1 MNPVST
7 PACAHAAKVLHSRLI
22 RLEANMTTAKIALVA
37 LALLITWSSPSEAS
51 ISDACKAHRMTNYRV
66 DDFTGRESARIT
78 SVAARGPNSAGL
90 PLGYGFRVRLGV
102 DGTGT
107 VRLEMQY
114 GTTSGD
120 WFFISDRHPLRSLSN
135 DSVFHHSPIPDTR
148 QTSVD
153 NLYGAGV
160 QILERQWFVANPEG
174 VKAWLSDPGTKF
186 RIVGREGYVDRD
198 MKRRRHR
205 RLVEWART
213 CLPDE
218 YLP

>member
-1 MNPVST
+1 
-7 PACAHAAKVLHSRLI
+7 
-22 RLEANMTTAKIALVA
+22 MTAAKIALVA
-37 LALLITWSSPSEAS
+37 S
-51 ISDACKAHRMTNYRV
+51 IVLCPAPGIAEVSDACKAHRMTNYRV

-90 PLGYGFRVRLGV
+90 PLGYGFRVRIGV
-102 DGTGT
+102 DGTDT

-120 WFFISDRHPLRSLSN
+120 WFFISDQRPLRSLSN
-135 DSVFHHSPIPDTR
+135 GSVFHHSPIPDTR

-153 NLYGAGV
+153 NLYSAGV
-160 QILERQWFVANPEG
+160 QILERQWFEASPEG

-213 CLPDE
+213 CLPGE